1 MLHRD
6 YLLEIIGEF
15 VNTVIES
22 LGLAYRRHN
31 PSDTQTI
38 EEAVAGLL
46 DLDAD
51 LTFRLEPDS
60 LVTMM
65 ILSGIGD
72 SLADYVTYSLTRL
85 GEVYEQ
91 MGDEETAALRRS
103 QAEAVAESFGC
114 DPDVV
119 PPEFQEFEQ
128 ERVAELSD

>member
-15 VNTVIES
+15 VNTVMES

-31 PSDTQTI
+31 PSDAQSV
-38 EEAVAGLL
+38 EEAIAGLL

-51 LTFRLEPDS
+51 LALRLEPDS

-65 ILSGIGD
+65 VLSGIGD

-85 GEVYEQ
+85 GEVYEE
-91 MGDEETAALRRS
+91 MGDEETASLRRS

-128 ERVAELSD
+128 NRVADAS